1 MSYFSD
7 SSSSTC
13 TAPPLTPSPYHH
25 HHQHASSSSSS
36 SHSHSHSHSF
46 SSPTPYTPNSPPDPL
61 KQYSSALKMK
71 MSAGLTAAMRD
82 LKDDR
87 GGPERKFDAEYGY
100 DEDPIERHVRLFLT
114 PRKVPESGL
123 GLRPMVLN
131 EPATAPPAERAR
143 LSSMTIK
150 QGDHQAPS
158 SGPSRERSSLPSTA
172 PRASYAP
179 PPPLPPSSAQM
190 IHAERTISDD
200 YEDEGSA
207 REMQMEIGMLAPASK
222 AEYAAS
228 DEDLVPARFRPG
240 LIHFHRSNS
249 SSLDPP
255 RPGFSRMS
263 SDVSTGSS
271 MSEASFEAVRAEDIV
286 SMYGGF
292 GSGPETETGMT
303 SSHSK
308 PSEGLEDPFGLEL
321 EEHMGRASMDST
333 DTYSTIRASTHIA
346 IASAARS
353 AIPKQVQAQ
362 ALKIYPQP
370 QPPLAAQF
378 NTVYAAHTP
387 YLSQIQPPP
396 QNQTLPHFPSR
407 PSFTRKRS
415 RVHPYEPTPLST
427 LNPNSSS
434 DPGIGIGMNGSG
446 HSRRTPGSSGG
457 LTPDDF
463 GAGGGEEPAWLS
475 NRTVSEQMVAMAGLR
490 CQRHRAGVTRGG
502 GGGGGR

>member
-7 SSSSTC
+7 SSSTC

-25 HHQHASSSSSS
+25 HQHASSSSSS
-36 SHSHSHSHSF
+36 SHSHSHSF

-114 PRKVPESGL
+114 PRKVPDRSRAVPELGL
-123 GLRPMVLN
+123 GMRPMVLN

-143 LSSMTIK
+143 TRISTIK
-150 QGDHQAPS
+150 QGVNQVA
-158 SGPSRERSSLPSTA
+158 SGSGSFPARERLVPSTA
-172 PRASYAP
+172 PRASASASVTVP
-179 PPPLPPSSAQM
+179 PPSSQ
-190 IHAERTISDD
+190 HAEGPTPKERTISDQ
-200 YEDEGSA
+200 DEGTA
-207 REMQMEIGMLAPASK
+207 REMQMEIGMLAPPSDT
-222 AEYAAS
+222 EYAML
-228 DEDLVPARFRPG
+228 DEDPVPAKFRPG

-255 RPGFSRMS
+255 RPGFSRFD

-292 GSGPETETGMT
+292 GVGSGSGTTPT
-303 SSHSK
+303 SK
-308 PSEGLEDPFGLEL
+308 ASEGEDDPFGLEL

-333 DTYSTIRASTHIA
+333 DTYSTIRAQASSAHIG
-346 IASAARS
+346 SARP
-353 AIPKQVQAQ
+353 AIPAQAQ
-362 ALKIYPQP
+362 ALKVYPQP
-370 QPPLAAQF
+370 ASQYNTNTYTAHPQHQHQYQSQP
-378 NTVYAAHTP
+378 
-387 YLSQIQPPP
+387 
-396 QNQTLPHFPSR
+396 PHFPSR

-415 RVHPYEPTPLST
+415 RVHPYETSTLAPLSSI
-427 LNPNSSS
+427 NASS
-434 DPGIGIGMNGSG
+434 DTGLSVNDHGNP
-446 HSRRTPGSSGG
+446 RRTPGSSGG
-457 LTPDDF
+457 LTPDEF
-463 GAGGGEEPAWLS
+463 GGTGTGIGIGIAGEEPAWLS

-490 CQRHRAGVTRGG
+490 CQRQRAGVSRGG
-502 GGGGGR
+502 AR